1 MKRPAAR
8 RRSDVR
14 YGSQCK
20 TESCQKNAQTTRKFL
35 GFCQVCFGKRDNP
48 LSFAEM
54 VLARLVRAT
63 QRISKDSAGSASMQN
78 SQAKKKSNGTI
89 VKENVARICDIGK
102 KTVRA
107 LGMSVYREN

>member
-1 MKRPAAR
+1 
-8 RRSDVR
+8 
-14 YGSQCK
+14 
-20 TESCQKNAQTTRKFL
+20 
-35 GFCQVCFGKRDNP
+35 
-48 LSFAEM
+48 M

-78 SQAKKKSNGTI
+78 SQTKKKSNGTI
-89 VKENVARICDIGK
+89 VKENVARICAIGK